1 MAEKKGV
8 GHAYNV
14 DFLNVVFAASSLFL
28 FLSVI
33 WMVWDD
39 FNRDWKNTQREF
51 ARLELDVTRASSQ
64 QANGARDAPKLRQ
77 LGAARTAA
85 RKSEAANR
93 QKIDELEGKLADI
106 DARLYRETQDY
117 QFAKATY
124 DSDRYI
130 FEAQRAAGD
139 SRAAGR
145 EKEVTDLGER
155 VSDLNLIVEK
165 TTAERAVISKELDT
179 FTGERTDD
187 SEADRRDQ
195 RRLQPAADPG
205 QRAGAERRQRLLPQ
219 CAAARLHG
227 ADHPG
232 EPDHPAQCG
241 G

>member
-64 QANGARDAPKLRQ
+64 QANGARDAPKLRE

-93 QKIDELEGKLADI
+93 AKIDEIKGKLADI

-117 QFAKATY
+117 QFTKATY

-139 SRAAGR
+139 SRAEGR
-145 EKEVTDLGER
+145 EKAITDLGAR
-155 VSDLNLIVEK
+155 VNDLEPDRR
-165 TTAERAVISKELDT
+165 EDHRRAGGDQQRARN
-179 FTGERTDD
+179 FHRR
-187 SEADRRDQ
+187 ADRRFRSRSTRSTPITTGCG
-195 RRLQPAADPG
+195 RRSVRWR
-205 QRAGAERRQRLLPQ
+205 RARSKTTSAMRRCSTSWR
-219 CAAARLHG
+219 RRSR
-227 ADHPG
+227 
-232 EPDHPAQCG
+232 
-241 G
+241 

>member
-64 QANGARDAPKLRQ
+64 QASGARDVPKLRQ

-85 RKSEAANR
+85 RKSEASNR
-93 QKIDELEGKLADI
+93 QKIDELQGRLADI

-130 FEAQRAAGD
+130 FEAAARRGRSRSGRQREGGH
-139 SRAAGR
+139 RAGR
-145 EKEVTDLGER
+145 
-155 VSDLNLIVEK
+155 
-165 TTAERAVISKELDT
+165 A
-179 FTGERTDD
+179 
-187 SEADRRDQ
+187 
-195 RRLQPAADPG
+195 
-205 QRAGAERRQRLLPQ
+205 RQRP
-219 CAAARLHG
+219 
-227 ADHPG
+227 
-232 EPDHPAQCG
+232 
-241 G
+241 